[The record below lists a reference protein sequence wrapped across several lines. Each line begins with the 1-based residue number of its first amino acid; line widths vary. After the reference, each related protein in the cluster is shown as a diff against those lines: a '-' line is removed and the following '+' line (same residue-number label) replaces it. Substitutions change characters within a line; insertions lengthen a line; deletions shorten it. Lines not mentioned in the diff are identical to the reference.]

1 MKTTRLSV
9 PIFLVVLGCES
20 TTTDQGTIPEL
31 TPALDEPVAISVA
44 IGGVT

>member
-1 MKTTRLSV
+1 MKVARLSV

-20 TTTDQGTIPEL
+20 TTTDQGTMPEL

>member
-1 MKTTRLSV
+1 MKVARLSV
-9 PIFLVVLGCES
+9 PILLVMLGCES

-31 TPALDEPVAISVA
+31 APALDEPVAISVA